1 MYEPAPPL
9 PVPGEAVQE
18 VRSAEQVALHFPIAG
33 PGTRVLAYA
42 ADAVV
47 LAIIQITVIVVLLLT
62 TPLAQTLSEL
72 LQPFIDEARGGGR
85 ADHAVVTLGMLV
97 IALLIIGQLVVEW
110 AYFMISERLTGGRSI
125 GKRLVGLRVIGQ
137 DGLPLTARAS
147 LVRNLLRAVDVL
159 PGSYVVGLVAI
170 VASPKCQRL
179 GDLAAGTIVVRFDRG
194 TPLEMPIETDV
205 GGDAFRFSHGQ
216 IAALGPLERR
226 LLRQTLRRLE
236 VMDSELS
243 AAALERTV
251 EVLRAR
257 MGYEPVAPAQRLDFL
272 RALLHTIER
281 G

>member
-47 LAIIQITVIVVLLLT
+47 LAIIQIAVIVVLLFT
-62 TPLAQTLSEL
+62 TPLAQTLSDL
-72 LQPFIDEARGGGR
+72 LKPFIDQARGGGR
-85 ADHAVVTLGMLV
+85 TEQAVITLGMLV
-97 IALLIIGQLVVEW
+97 IALLIVGQLVIEW

-179 GDLAAGTIVVRFDRG
+179 GDLAAGTIVVRVDRG
-194 TPLEMPIETDV
+194 TPLEMPIDTEV
-205 GGDAFRFSHGQ
+205 VSDAFRFSHGQ
-216 IAALGPLERR
+216 IAALGPLERQ

-257 MGYEPVAPAQRLDFL
+257 MGYEPVAAAQRLDFL

>member
-1 MYEPAPPL
+1 MYEPVSPL
-9 PVPGEAVQE
+9 PAPGEAVQE

-47 LAIIQITVIVVLLLT
+47 LGIIQIAAIVILLLT
-62 TPLAQTLSEL
+62 TPLAQTLSDL

-97 IALLIIGQLVVEW
+97 IALLIVGQLIVEW

-137 DGLPLTARAS
+137 DGLPLPARAS

-179 GDLAAGTIVVRFDRG
+179 GDLAAGTIVVRSDRG
-194 TPLEMPIETDV
+194 TPLEMPIETAV
-205 GGDAFRFSHGQ
+205 AGDAFRFSHRQ
-216 IAALGPLERR
+216 IAALGLLERQ

-257 MGYEPVAPAQRLDFL
+257 MGYEPVVPAQRLEFL

-281 G
+281 S

>member
-1 MYEPAPPL
+1 
-9 PVPGEAVQE
+9 

-47 LAIIQITVIVVLLLT
+47 LGIIQITAIVVLLLT
-62 TPLAQTLSEL
+62 TSLGQTLSDL

-97 IALLIIGQLVVEW
+97 IALLIIGQLIVEW
-110 AYFMISERLTGGRSI
+110 AYFMLSERLTGGRSI

-137 DGLPLTARAS
+137 DGLPLTTRAS

-179 GDLAAGTIVVRFDRG
+179 GDLAAGTIVVRSDRG
-194 TPLEMPIETDV
+194 TPLELPIETDA
-205 GGDAFRFSHGQ
+205 GSDAFRFSHAQ
-216 IAALGPLERR
+216 IAALGPLERQ

-257 MGYEPVAPAQRLDFL
+257 MGYEPVAAAQRMDFL
-272 RALLHTIER
+272 RSLLHTIER